1 MLFSNSHSR
10 NLVLTLGLA
19 LSGAS
24 HLQAAETA
32 PPPKKLTFE
41 HDIRPILKKNCF
53 HCHGE
58 DKKLKGDLDLRL
70 QKTILKGGKSG
81 PALVLGDHQ
90 ESTLFQITHEEEMP
104 PDDSPPLSAKEIEII
119 GRWIDQNAPTAYPE
133 PDQIPAAGEL
143 IITGGERAHWSFQP
157 IRKPALPGVDL
168 TKKQNPIDLFI
179 AEKLVEKGL
188 KVSPEASP
196 ITLIRRATFDLTGL
210 PPTEAEIEDFIKDL
224 SPTAWEK
231 VIDRLLASPRY
242 GERWGRHWLDIA
254 GYADSEGFNDKDV
267 IRPDAWSYRDYVI
280 RAFNNDKPFDQFIVE
295 QLAGDEL
302 AKTTYADAQT
312 LANADAD
319 VLEKLT
325 ATGFL
330 RMAPDGSA
338 SVAAAELPTV
348 ANQNITETLK
358 IVSSSLLG
366 LTVGCAECHHH
377 RFDPIPQEDFYRLR
391 AVFAP
396 ALDSTHW
403 RNPASSRISLL
414 SKEDKV
420 VVDAIEAEAKKVDKL
435 YMDEG
440 EAISKMIFER
450 VISRLPAEHRD
461 FARKT
466 YDTPVNERTAEQ
478 VTFITEKFTVIN
490 VPKTPGGALQN
501 YIDIETDRKELEAR
515 LALFSG
521 AAAAIRTTKTIPTY
535 VRVATENTANKPP
548 VTQVFYRGDFTSPNQ
563 EEMEPAG
570 LTVLSTVE
578 ATPILSK
585 DPAQKTTG
593 RRLAYAK
600 QLTNGKHPLT
610 ARVIV
615 NRFWL
620 HHFGRGI
627 VNTPGDFGMQGN
639 KPTHPELL
647 DWLASD
653 FMENGWSLKRF
664 HKQVM
669 TSSTYRQSSQRHP
682 DSDEIDPENQFLS
695 RMPVRRLEAEI
706 IRDAVLAVS
715 GNLNRTPYGEPIPVE
730 SNPDA
735 SFVVGGGKISPDE
748 REYKRSIY
756 LQTRRSQPVSM
767 LEVFDAPQMEPNCEI
782 RPVSTAT
789 PQSLALMNSDFI
801 LKQAGLFADRV
812 ISETDAKAE
821 ADTWIRQAWKL
832 AYGEVP
838 NKEELLA
845 LGELFSEQKG
855 VFAAAATN
863 LKDSNPEKE
872 ALVALCQVLFQTNH
886 FLYLD

>member
-1 MLFSNSHSR
+1 MLFSKSR
-10 NLVLTLGLA
+10 SRILLSTLGA
-19 LSGAS
+19 GLSIAS
-24 HLQAAETA
+24 LLSAAEPSA
-32 PPPKKLTFE
+32 PATKLTFE
-41 HDIRPILKKNCF
+41 HDIRPILKRNCF

-58 DKKLKGDLDLRL
+58 DKKLKGELDLRL
-70 QKTILKGGKSG
+70 QKTILKGGKNG
-81 PALVLGDHQ
+81 PGLVLGDHKK
-90 ESTLFQITHEEEMP
+90 SAIYQITHKQEMP
-104 PDDSPPLSAKEIEII
+104 PEDSPPLSGDEIGII

-157 IRKPALPGVDL
+157 IRKPSLPLAVS
-168 TKKQNPIDLFI
+168 KKSQNPIDLFI
-179 AEKLVEKGL
+179 AEKLDEKGL
-188 KVSPEASP
+188 KASPEASR

-210 PPTEAEIEDFIKDL
+210 PPTETEIEDFMNDH

-267 IRPDAWSYRDYVI
+267 VRPDAWSYRDYVI
-280 RAFNNDKPFDQFIVE
+280 RAFNSDKPFDQFIVE

-330 RMAPDGSA
+330 RMAPDGTA
-338 SVAAAELPTV
+338 SVPAAELPIV

-358 IVSSSLLG
+358 IVSSTLLG
-366 LTVGCAECHHH
+366 LTVACAECHHH

-403 RNPASSRISLL
+403 RNPTNSRISLL

-420 VVDAIEAEAKKVDKL
+420 IADAIEAEAKKVDKL
-435 YMDEG
+435 YVEEG

-450 VISRLPAEHRD
+450 VISRLPEVHRD

-466 YDTPVNERTAEQ
+466 YNTPIKERTPEQ

-490 VPKTPGGALQN
+490 VPKTPGGPLQN

-515 LALFSG
+515 LAIFSS
-521 AAAAIRTTKTIPTY
+521 AAAAIRTTKPTPTY

-548 VTQVFYRGDFTSPNQ
+548 ITQVFYRGDFTSPNK

-570 LTVLSTVE
+570 LTVL
-578 ATPILSK
+578 ATADVKPILSK
-585 DPAQKTTG
+585 DPSEKTTG

-600 QLTNGKHPLT
+600 YLTNGKHPLT
-610 ARVIV
+610 ARVII

-627 VNTPGDFGMQGN
+627 VNTPGDFGVQGN

-653 FMENGWSLKRF
+653 FMENGWNLKRF

-682 DSDEIDPENQFLS
+682 DSDEIDPENMFLS
-695 RMPVRRLEAEI
+695 RMPVRRLEGEI
-706 IRDAVLAVS
+706 IRDTVLAVS
-715 GNLNRTPYGEPIPVE
+715 GNLNRTPFGEPIPVE
-730 SNPDA
+730 VNADA
-735 SFVVGGGKISPDE
+735 SFVVGGGKISSDE

-767 LEVFDAPQMEPNCEI
+767 LEVFDAPQMEPNCQV

-801 LKQAGLFADRV
+801 LKQAELFADRV
-812 ISETDAKAE
+812 ISETDPKAE
-821 ADTWIRQAWKL
+821 ADTRILHAWKL
-832 AYGEVP
+832 AYGEAP
-838 NKEELLA
+838 SKEELLA
-845 LGELFSEQKG
+845 LSELFSEQKA
-855 VFAAAATN
+855 VFAAAAP
-863 LKDSNPEKE
+863 KPADSNSDKE

-886 FLYLD
+886 FLYID